1 MESLSSF
8 EKGTSAKK
16 PKMSYDTSQRGS
28 NNLLKYEN
36 APDPFIVEV
45 SPGGCVHHVIGAI
58 GEIYPEVKP
67 GSAAAYF
74 ADNKLKVDYKIYK
87 IIKSVTCDSPIWIR
101 LLTSV
106 PTQGPIVYKHPS
118 LGGVAP
124 SSLIKEQHKKSHDVS
139 IYCHWFA
146 LELYKLFEYLANT
159 PSMFTSEN
167 IRVAVDDCLFNTKI
181 IIGRSC

>member
-1 MESLSSF
+1 
-8 EKGTSAKK
+8 
-16 PKMSYDTSQRGS
+16 MSYDTSSKGKQQLVEVWVR
-28 NNLLKYEN
+28 YEN
-36 APDPFIVEV
+36 APDPFIVKV
-45 SPGGCVHHVIGAI
+45 SPGGCVHHVIEAI
-58 GEIYPEVKP
+58 GEFYPEVKP

-124 SSLIKEQHKKSHDVS
+124 SSLIKEQHKKLMMLV
-139 IYCHWFA
+139 Y
-146 LELYKLFEYLANT
+146 T
-159 PSMFTSEN
+159 
-167 IRVAVDDCLFNTKI
+167 V
-181 IIGRSC
+181 IGLR